1 MRVEGGG
8 LRVDQ
13 AVLLEAGRAEPFVQL
28 LGSLSGGAGVSGA
41 PHLTHLHPFS
51 LSLSERILG
60 CGVRG
65 LGFGVWGLW
74 VCGFGFGGLGL

>member
-1 MRVEGGG
+1 MRVERGGW
-8 LRVDQ
+8 RVDQ

-51 LSLSERILG
+51 LSLSQREFW
-60 CGVRG
+60 GV
-65 LGFGVWGLW
+65 GFGVWGLGFGD
-74 VCGFGFGGLGL
+74 CGFVGLGLGA